1 MKIKLTPRELKPGII
16 ALEPVVTP
24 SGQTLAPAGAELTRQ
39 SINRMKLY
47 SVDYAIVDSEDPV
60 VKQIMEASA
69 PVAPAPVVMP
79 VAAPVVMP
87 TPMPV
92 ATPAPTPAP
101 VTTPVSP
108 VQPVPVTVEP
118 KEGEKV
124 VTYKEETQSNSRRMI
139 ASNEFKG
146 FQVDY
151 LLYIEHVK
159 EVFSHIKNTPGYSI
173 NTSELIEKMAQ
184 LYASRNTIVELFD
197 MIHQMH
203 SLNDTVHAHCVNV
216 ALISRMIGRWLHLEQ
231 HELDILTCCGLF
243 HDIGKLNI
251 PDEVLNKPGRL
262 TDEEFALIKSHPKT
276 GYEML
281 RNQNID
287 NRIKQAALMHHE
299 RYDGSGYPNQL
310 TSELLSDFST
320 IVAIA
325 DVYDAMTAARSYR
338 EPLCPFQVIEKFE
351 QEGFQKYH
359 TKSIYVFLHNIASTY
374 QSNRVMLNDGRSC
387 KIVML
392 NQNTLSKPIVQ
403 FDDGSCLDLSSQ
415 RELYITKIL

>member
-1 MKIKLTPRELKPGII
+1 MKIKLSPRELKPGII
-16 ALEPVVTP
+16 ALEAIVTP
-24 SGQTLAPAGAELTRQ
+24 SGQVLAPAGSELTRQ
-39 SINRMKLY
+39 IINKMKLY
-47 SVDYAIVDSEDPV
+47 NVDSATVDSNDPIV
-60 VKQIMEASA
+60 QQLLNANAEPVPVPA
-69 PVAPAPVVMP
+69 PMPVVAPAPVVVP
-79 VAAPVVMP
+79 TPVV
-87 TPMPV
+87 
-92 ATPAPTPAP
+92 APAP
-101 VTTPVSP
+101 VAPTHPTPVME
-108 VQPVPVTVEP
+108 EP

-124 VTYKEETQSNSRRMI
+124 VTYKEETQSNSRRMMV
-139 ASNEFKG
+139 STEFKG

-159 EVFSHIKNTPGYSI
+159 DVFSNILNTPGYTVD
-173 NTSELIEKMAQ
+173 TSELIAKMMP

-203 SLNDTVHAHCVNV
+203 SLNDTVYAHCVNV

-231 HELDILTCCGLF
+231 HDLDILTCCGLL
-243 HDIGKLNI
+243 HDIGKLAI
-251 PDEVLNKPGRL
+251 PDEVLNKPGKL

-276 GYEML
+276 GYDML
-281 RNQNID
+281 RNQDID

-310 TSELLSDFST
+310 TSEFLSDFST

-359 TKSIYVFLHNIASTY
+359 TKYIYVFLHNIASTY
-374 QSNRVMLNDGRSC
+374 QSNRVMLSDGRGC

-403 FDDGSCLDLSSQ
+403 FDDGSCIDLSSQ

>member
-1 MKIKLTPRELKPGII
+1 MKIQLSPRELKPGII
-16 ALEPVVTP
+16 TLEAVMTP
-24 SGQTLAPAGAELTRQ
+24 SGQVLAAAGTELTRQ
-39 SINRMKLY
+39 IINKMKLY
-47 SVDYAIVDSEDPV
+47 NVDFACVDSEDPV
-60 VKQIMEASA
+60 VKQIFAKDVA
-69 PVAPAPVVMP
+69 PVAPAPM
-79 VAAPVVMP
+79 PVVMP
-87 TPMPV
+87 TPVV
-92 ATPAPTPAP
+92 APAPAPAPTPVVPAHP
-101 VTTPVSP
+101 VSVTTP
-108 VQPVPVTVEP
+108 P

-124 VTYKEETQSNSRRMI
+124 ITYKEETQSNSRRMMT
-139 ASNEFKG
+139 SNEFKG

-151 LLYIEHVK
+151 LLYIEEVK
-159 EVFSHIKNTPGYSI
+159 TVFSHIQNTPGYVI
-173 NTSELIEKMAQ
+173 DTNHLIRKMSE

-197 MIHQMH
+197 MIQQMH
-203 SLNDTVHAHCVNV
+203 SLNDTVYAHCVNV

-231 HELDILTCCGLF
+231 NDLDILTCCGLF
-243 HDIGKLNI
+243 HDIGKMAI
-251 PDEVLNKPGRL
+251 PEEILNKPGKL

-276 GYEML
+276 GYDML

-310 TSELLSDFST
+310 TSEFLSDYST

-351 QEGFQKYH
+351 IEGFQKYH
-359 TKSIYVFLHNIASTY
+359 TKYIYVFLHHIASTY
-374 QSNRVMLNDGRSC
+374 QSNRVMLNDGRGC

>member
-1 MKIKLTPRELKPGII
+1 MKIKLSPRELKPGII
-16 ALEPVVTP
+16 ALEAIVTP
-24 SGQTLAPAGAELTRQ
+24 SGQVLAPAGSELTRQ
-39 SINRMKLY
+39 IINKMKLY
-47 SVDYAIVDSEDPV
+47 NVDSATVDSNDPIVQQLLNANTEPIPVPAPMPV
-60 VKQIMEASA
+60 VAPVPVVVPTPVVAPA
-69 PVAPAPVVMP
+69 PVAPAH
-79 VAAPVVMP
+79 P
-87 TPMPV
+87 TPVME
-92 ATPAPTPAP
+92 
-101 VTTPVSP
+101 
-108 VQPVPVTVEP
+108 EP

-124 VTYKEETQSNSRRMI
+124 VTYKEETQSNSRRMMV
-139 ASNEFKG
+139 STEFKG

-159 EVFSHIKNTPGYSI
+159 DVFSNILNTPGYTVD
-173 NTSELIEKMAQ
+173 TSELIAKMMP

-203 SLNDTVHAHCVNV
+203 SLNDTVYAHCVNV

-231 HELDILTCCGLF
+231 HDLDVLTCCGLL
-243 HDIGKLNI
+243 HDIGKLAI
-251 PDEVLNKPGRL
+251 PDEVLNKPGKL

-276 GYEML
+276 GYDML
-281 RNQNID
+281 RNQDID

-299 RYDGSGYPNQL
+299 RYDGSGYPNKL
-310 TSELLSDFST
+310 SSEFLSDFAM

-359 TKSIYVFLHNIASTY
+359 TKYIYVFLHNIASTY
-374 QSNRVMLNDGRSC
+374 QSNRVMLSDGRGC

-403 FDDGSCLDLSSQ
+403 FDDGSCIDLSSQ

>member
-1 MKIKLTPRELKPGII
+1 MKIQLSPRELKPGII
-16 ALEPVVTP
+16 TLEAIVTP
-24 SGQTLAPAGAELTRQ
+24 SGQVLAAAGTELTRQ
-39 SINRMKLY
+39 IINKMKLY
-47 SVDYAIVDSEDPV
+47 NVDSAAVDSEDPIVKGIFEQKKVEQMVSPAPV
-60 VKQIMEASA
+60 VAPAPTPVPTPVMKPVPVPVA
-69 PVAPAPVVMP
+69 PVAPAK
-79 VAAPVVMP
+79 P
-87 TPMPV
+87 TP
-92 ATPAPTPAP
+92 
-101 VTTPVSP
+101 VTE
-108 VQPVPVTVEP
+108 EP

-124 VTYKEETQSNSRRMI
+124 ITYKEETQSNSRRMLTT
-139 ASNEFKG
+139 NEFKG

-151 LLYIEHVK
+151 LLYIEEVK
-159 EVFSHIKNTPGYSI
+159 TVFSNIINTPGYTIDTQSLI
-173 NTSELIEKMAQ
+173 QKMSE

-203 SLNDTVHAHCVNV
+203 SLNDTVYAHCVNV
-216 ALISRMIGRWLHLEQ
+216 ALISRMIGRWLHLDQ
-231 HELDILTCCGLF
+231 HNLDVLTCCGLF
-243 HDIGKLNI
+243 HDIGKMSI
-251 PDEVLNKPGRL
+251 PEDILNKPGKL

-276 GYEML
+276 GYDML

-310 TSELLSDFST
+310 TSEFLSDYST

-351 QEGFQKYH
+351 VEGFQKYH
-359 TKSIYVFLHNIASTY
+359 TKYIYVFLHNIASTY
-374 QSNRVMLNDGRSC
+374 QSNRVMLNDGRGC

-392 NQNTLSKPIVQ
+392 NQSTLSKPIVQ

-415 RELYITKIL
+415 RDLYITKIL

>member
-1 MKIKLTPRELKPGII
+1 MNIKLSPRELKPGMIT
-16 ALEPVVTP
+16 LEAIVTP
-24 SGQTLAPAGAELTRQ
+24 SGQILTPAGTELTRQ
-39 SINRMKLY
+39 IINRMKLY
-47 SVDYAIVDSEDPV
+47 NVDSATVDSNDPIV
-60 VKQIMEASA
+60 RQLLAA
-69 PVAPAPVVMP
+69 ATNVAPAPTPVVVPTPVVPVMVP
-79 VAAPVVMP
+79 VAAPVPVMP
-87 TPMPV
+87 
-92 ATPAPTPAP
+92 AHPTP
-101 VTTPVSP
+101 VTE
-108 VQPVPVTVEP
+108 EP

-124 VTYKEETQSNSRRMI
+124 VTYKEETQSNSRRMLV
-139 ASNEFKG
+139 STEFKG

-151 LLYIEHVK
+151 LLYIEHIK
-159 EVFSHIKNTPGYSI
+159 DVFSNIIKTPGYSI
-173 NTSELIEKMAQ
+173 NTTELIEKMQ
-184 LYASRNTIVELFD
+184 PLYASRNTIVELFD

-203 SLNDTVHAHCVNV
+203 SLNDTVYAHCVNV

-231 HELDILTCCGLF
+231 HDLDILTCCGLL
-243 HDIGKLNI
+243 HDIGKLAI
-251 PDEVLNKPGRL
+251 PDEVLNKPGKL

-281 RNQNID
+281 RNQD
-287 NRIKQAALMHHE
+287 MDSRIKQAALMHHE
-299 RYDGSGYPNQL
+299 RYDGTGYPNQL
-310 TSELLSDFST
+310 SSEFLSDFAM

-359 TKSIYVFLHNIASTY
+359 TKYIYVFLHNIASTY
-374 QSNRVMLNDGRSC
+374 QSNRVMLNDGRGC

-403 FDDGSCLDLSSQ
+403 FDDGTCVDLSSQ

>member
-1 MKIKLTPRELKPGII
+1 MNIKLSPRELKPGII
-16 ALEPVVTP
+16 ALEAITTP
-24 SGQTLAPAGAELTRQ
+24 SGQVLAPAGTELTRQ
-39 SINRMKLY
+39 IINRMKLY
-47 SVDYAIVDSEDPV
+47 NVDCATVDSEDPI
-60 VKQIMEASA
+60 VKQLLH
-69 PVAPAPVVMP
+69 
-79 VAAPVVMP
+79 
-87 TPMPV
+87 
-92 ATPAPTPAP
+92 PTPAP
-101 VTTPVSP
+101 VPVQPIQPMPVVSP
-108 VQPVPVTVEP
+108 VITPVIVPAPVPVATPVAPVRPTPVTEEP

-124 VTYKEETQSNSRRMI
+124 VTYKEETQSNSRRMMV
-139 ASNEFKG
+139 SNEFKG

-159 EVFSHIKNTPGYSI
+159 DVFSHIKNTPGYTI
-173 NTSELIEKMAQ
+173 NTTELIDKMAQ
-184 LYASRNTIVELFD
+184 LYTSRNTIVELFD

-203 SLNDTVHAHCVNV
+203 SLNDTVYAHCVNV

-231 HELDILTCCGLF
+231 HDLDVLTCCGLF
-243 HDIGKLNI
+243 HDIGKLTI
-251 PDEVLNKPGRL
+251 PDEVLNKPGKL

-276 GYEML
+276 GYEIL

-359 TKSIYVFLHNIASTY
+359 TKYIYVFLHNIASTY
-374 QSNRVMLNDGRSC
+374 QSNRVMLNDGRGC

-403 FDDGSCLDLSSQ
+403 FDDGSCLDLSSH

>member
-1 MKIKLTPRELKPGII
+1 MNIKLSPRELKPGAVILDAI
-16 ALEPVVTP
+16 VTP
-24 SGQTLAPAGAELTRQ
+24 SGQILAPAGTELTRQ
-39 SINRMKLY
+39 MINKMKLY
-47 SVDYAIVDSEDPV
+47 NVDCATVDSDDPI
-60 VKQIMEASA
+60 VKQILHKPATPVTPPAPVLIPTPVVVPIPA
-69 PVAPAPVVMP
+69 PVAPVVTTAPVR
-79 VAAPVVMP
+79 
-87 TPMPV
+87 
-92 ATPAPTPAP
+92 PAP
-101 VTTPVSP
+101 VTK
-108 VQPVPVTVEP
+108 EP
-118 KEGEKV
+118 AEKEKV
-124 VTYKEETQSNSRRMI
+124 VTYKEETQSNSRRMMV
-139 ASNEFKG
+139 SNEFKG

-159 EVFSHIKNTPGYSI
+159 SVFSNVMKTPGYTI
-173 NTSELIEKMAQ
+173 DVNDLMEKMIP
-184 LYASRNTIVELFD
+184 LYASRTTIVELFD

-203 SLNDTVHAHCVNV
+203 SLNDTVYAHCVNV

-231 HELDILTCCGLF
+231 HELNILTCCGLL
-243 HDIGKLNI
+243 HDIGKLAI
-251 PDEVLNKPGRL
+251 PDEVLNKPGKL
-262 TDEEFALIKSHPKT
+262 TDEEFALIKSHPTK
-276 GYEML
+276 GYDML

-310 TSELLSDFST
+310 KSEFLSDFST

-359 TKSIYVFLHNIASTY
+359 TKYIYVFLHNIASTY
-374 QSNRVMLNDGRSC
+374 QSNRVMLNDGRGC

-403 FDDGSCLDLSSQ
+403 FDDGSCIDLSSQ

>member
-1 MKIKLTPRELKPGII
+1 MNIKLSPRELKPGII
-16 ALEPVVTP
+16 ALEAITTP
-24 SGQTLAPAGAELTRQ
+24 SGQVLAPAGTELTRQ
-39 SINRMKLY
+39 IINRMKLY
-47 SVDYAIVDSEDPV
+47 NVDCATVDSEDPI
-60 VKQIMEASA
+60 VKQLLH
-69 PVAPAPVVMP
+69 
-79 VAAPVVMP
+79 
-87 TPMPV
+87 
-92 ATPAPTPAP
+92 PTPAP
-101 VTTPVSP
+101 VPVQPMQPMPVVSP
-108 VQPVPVTVEP
+108 VITPVIIPAPVPVATPVAPVRPTPVTEEP

-124 VTYKEETQSNSRRMI
+124 VTYKEETQSNSRRMMV
-139 ASNEFKG
+139 SNEFKG

-159 EVFSHIKNTPGYSI
+159 DVFSHIKNTPGYTI
-173 NTSELIEKMAQ
+173 NTTELIDKMAQ
-184 LYASRNTIVELFD
+184 LYTSRNTIVELFD

-203 SLNDTVHAHCVNV
+203 SLNDTVYAHCVNV

-231 HELDILTCCGLF
+231 HDLDVLTCCGLF
-243 HDIGKLNI
+243 HDIGKLTI
-251 PDEVLNKPGRL
+251 PDEVLNKPGKL

-276 GYEML
+276 GYEIL

-359 TKSIYVFLHNIASTY
+359 TKYIYVFLHNIASTY
-374 QSNRVMLNDGRSC
+374 QSNRVMLNDGRGC

-403 FDDGSCLDLSSQ
+403 FDDGSCLDLSSH

>member
-1 MKIKLTPRELKPGII
+1 MKIQLSPRELKPGII
-16 ALEPVVTP
+16 TLEAIETP
-24 SGQTLAPAGAELTRQ
+24 SGQVLASAGTELTRQ
-39 SINRMKLY
+39 IINKMKLY
-47 SVDYAIVDSEDPV
+47 NVTSATVDSEDPV
-60 VKQIMEASA
+60 LKQSSVKEAA
-69 PVAPAPVVMP
+69 PMPAPTPTPVVMPVPVVAPTPVVAPAPVH
-79 VAAPVVMP
+79 P
-87 TPMPV
+87 T
-92 ATPAPTPAP
+92 P
-101 VTTPVSP
+101 VTTP
-108 VQPVPVTVEP
+108 P

-124 VTYKEETQSNSRRMI
+124 VTYKEETQSNSRRMMT
-139 ASNEFKG
+139 SNEFKG

-151 LLYIEHVK
+151 LLYIEEVK
-159 EVFSHIKNTPGYSI
+159 TVFSNILNTPGYTI
-173 NTSELIEKMAQ
+173 DTHNLIRKMSE

-203 SLNDTVHAHCVNV
+203 SLNDTVYAHCVNV

-231 HELDILTCCGLF
+231 NDLDILTCCGLF
-243 HDIGKLNI
+243 HDIGKLAI
-251 PDEVLNKPGRL
+251 PEEILNKPGKL

-276 GYEML
+276 GYDML

-310 TSELLSDFST
+310 SSEFLSDYST

-351 QEGFQKYH
+351 SEGFQKYH
-359 TKSIYVFLHNIASTY
+359 TKYIYVFLRNIASTY
-374 QSNRVMLNDGRSC
+374 QSNRVMLNDGRGC

-403 FDDGSCLDLSSQ
+403 FDDGSCLDLAGQ
-415 RELYITKIL
+415 KELYITKIL

>member
-1 MKIKLTPRELKPGII
+1 MIIKLSPKELKPGMIAIEPIVTPSGQVLVPAMAELTRQII
-16 ALEPVVTP
+16 NKMKLYNVDSASVDSNDPIVMQLLHASSEPATVMPVTKTTLTPPPVVTP
-24 SGQTLAPAGAELTRQ
+24 SPVYIQA
-39 SINRMKLY
+39 
-47 SVDYAIVDSEDPV
+47 PV
-60 VKQIMEASA
+60 VSA
-69 PVAPAPVVMP
+69 PVVPAEPAPVV
-79 VAAPVVMP
+79 
-87 TPMPV
+87 T
-92 ATPAPTPAP
+92 
-101 VTTPVSP
+101 
-108 VQPVPVTVEP
+108 EP
-118 KEGEKV
+118 KEPEKV

-139 ASNEFKG
+139 VSDEFKG

-159 EVFSHIKNTPGYSI
+159 TVFANVINTPGYTIDI
-173 NTSELIEKMAQ
+173 NDLIQRMAP
-184 LYASRNTIVELFD
+184 LYNSRNTIVELFD

-203 SLNDTVHAHCVNV
+203 SLSDTIYAHCLNV

-231 HELDILTCCGLF
+231 HDLDVLTCSGLL
-243 HDIGKLNI
+243 HDIGKLAI
-251 PDEVLNKPGRL
+251 PDDILNKPGKL

-281 RNQNID
+281 RNQD
-287 NRIKQAALMHHE
+287 VDTRIKQAALMHHE

-310 TSELLSDFST
+310 SCEFLSDFAM

-359 TKSIYVFLHNIASTY
+359 TKYIYVFLHNIASTY
-374 QSNRVMLNDGRSC
+374 QSNRVMLNDGRVC

-403 FDDGSCLDLSSQ
+403 FDDGMCMDLSGQ
-415 RELYITKIL
+415 RELFITKIL

>member
-1 MKIKLTPRELKPGII
+1 MKIKLSPRELKPGII
-16 ALEPVVTP
+16 ALEAIVTP
-24 SGQTLAPAGAELTRQ
+24 SGQVLAPAGSELTRQ
-39 SINRMKLY
+39 IINKMKLY
-47 SVDYAIVDSEDPV
+47 NVDSATVDSNDPIVQQLLNANAEPVPVPAPMPV
-60 VKQIMEASA
+60 VAPVPVVVPTPVVA
-69 PVAPAPVVMP
+69 PVPVAPAHPTPVVE
-79 VAAPVVMP
+79 
-87 TPMPV
+87 
-92 ATPAPTPAP
+92 
-101 VTTPVSP
+101 
-108 VQPVPVTVEP
+108 EP

-124 VTYKEETQSNSRRMI
+124 VTYKEETQSNSRRMMV
-139 ASNEFKG
+139 STEFKG

-159 EVFSHIKNTPGYSI
+159 DVFSNILNTPGYTVD
-173 NTSELIEKMAQ
+173 TSELIAKMMP

-203 SLNDTVHAHCVNV
+203 SLNDTVYAHCVNV

-231 HELDILTCCGLF
+231 HDLDVLTCCGLL
-243 HDIGKLNI
+243 HDIGKLAI
-251 PDEVLNKPGRL
+251 PDEVLNKPGKL

-276 GYEML
+276 GYDML
-281 RNQNID
+281 RNQDID
-287 NRIKQAALMHHE
+287 TRIKQAALMHHE
-299 RYDGSGYPNQL
+299 RYDGSGYPNKL
-310 TSELLSDFST
+310 SSEFLSDFAM

-359 TKSIYVFLHNIASTY
+359 TKYIYVFLHNIASTY
-374 QSNRVMLNDGRSC
+374 QSNRVMLSDGRGC

-403 FDDGSCLDLSSQ
+403 FDDGSCVDLSSQ